1 MASKPPENPQ
11 LRPVMMEEL
20 ISVTAEGPLRGIL
33 HTTWGWGH
41 AAAMV
46 RTQKVDGL
54 TSAAAA
60 LLEMA

>member
-1 MASKPPENPQ
+1 
-11 LRPVMMEEL
+11 MMEEL